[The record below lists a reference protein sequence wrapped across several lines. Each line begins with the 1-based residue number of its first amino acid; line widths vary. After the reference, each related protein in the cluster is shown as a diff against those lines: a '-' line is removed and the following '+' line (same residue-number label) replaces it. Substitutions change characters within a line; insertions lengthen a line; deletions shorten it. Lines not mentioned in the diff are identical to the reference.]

1 MSEHRF
7 ILTAEW
13 SGGLHGTGEIRT
25 NSLMS
30 PISVPAGLGGPGLG
44 TNPEDLLLGAAAT
57 CYLITLGAIL
67 HKQGI
72 EQLELTSEITVDTAP
87 AMKVKRLIHRPRI
100 RAAAGTS
107 EAQLEKIKNSAI
119 RAELVCMI
127 SKALRGNVEISVEP
141 EIWTGGI
148 QL

>member
-25 NSLMS
+25 SSVMS

-72 EQLELTSEITVDTAP
+72 EQLELTSEIVVDTAP
-87 AMKVKRLIHRPRI
+87 VMKVKQLIHRPRI
-100 RAAAGTS
+100 QAGANVSETQLDKIRKAA
-107 EAQLEKIKNSAI
+107 N
-119 RAELVCMI
+119 RAELTCMI
-127 SKALRGNVEISVEP
+127 SKAMRGNVEISVEP

-148 QL
+148 RL